1 LNDHAPTRSPG
12 LKTASAA
19 LGALAVG
26 ALAIGAVAIGA
37 VAIGRLVIGRSRIR
51 RLEIDQLVV
60 GSLQVRDSLV
70 TPEMS
75 SSENNAGTT
84 PETHYF
90 KSPTSLD
97 RVINSGFGFLVR
109 LGLGLPHN
117 YLLEVRGRRSG
128 RLYSM
133 PVNVLTR
140 RNKRYRGSPRI
151 HRLGAQCDS
160 RRSRIAQA
168 RTAVGGVRHTFGF
181 GRRKAR
187 NSKVIPRSLPF
198 HRAEVFPT
206 CRGFSECR
214 LPRMQQ
220 SLPGV
225 RAVIGGELNLPLQAI
240 TRIGFAKPSSSS
252 KT

>member
-1 LNDHAPTRSPG
+1 MLNDHAPTRSPG

-37 VAIGRLVIGRSRIR
+37 VTIGRLVIGRSRIR

-109 LGLGLPHN
+109 LGLGLPHT

-140 RNKRYRGSPRI
+140 RNKRYLVAPRGYTDWVRNAIVAGRVSLRQGRRSEEFGIRLVSDEEKPGILKSYLDRYHFTVQRYFPLAAGSPSAAFR
-151 HRLGAQCDS
+151 GCSS
-160 RRSRIAQA
+160 RY
-168 RTAVGGVRHTFGF
+168 
-181 GRRKAR
+181 
-187 NSKVIPRSLPF
+187 P
-198 HRAEVFPT
+198 VF
-206 CRGFSECR
+206 
-214 LPRMQQ
+214 
-220 SLPGV
+220 
-225 RAVIGGELNLPLQAI
+225 ELLSAAN
-240 TRIGFAKPSSSS
+240 
-252 KT
+252 